1 MSKHLIYLAAGS
13 GRRFG
18 GNKLLYP
25 LEERPLFSY
34 GLETLRRAA
43 QLRPQC
49 EVTVVSRYPEILEAA
64 QTAGVRAVDSPQ
76 SVGGISHTI
85 RAALDALPPVSGED
99 FLFFAVADQPWL
111 EADTLLRLVDAARPG
126 VPGGTVAFGE
136 RVGSP
141 TFFLRGAAP
150 RAVRPHR
157 RPGGAA
163 HPAGAGAGLR
173 QGSGGLP
180 PGAGGPGHPA
190 GAGRNFLGHKVIKL
204 CPPKDRAGQREAK
217 EAVRSADGLK
227 KCRYFPA
234 AARRKSPR
242 CAR

>member
-1 MSKHLIYLAAGS
+1 MVKHLIYLAAGS

-25 LEERPLFSY
+25 LEGRPLFSY
-34 GLETLRRAA
+34 GLETLRRAVE
-43 QLRPQC
+43 LRPQC
-49 EVTVVSRYPEILEAA
+49 ELTVVSRYPQILEAA
-64 QTAGVRAVDSPQ
+64 RAAGGRAVDSPQ
-76 SVGGISHTI
+76 SAGGISYTI

-141 TFFLRGAAP
+141 TFFSGALLP
-150 RAVRPHR
+150 EAVRPHR

-163 HPAGAGAGLR
+163 HPAGTGSGLR
-173 QGSGGLP
+173 QGPGGLP
-180 PGAGGPGHPA
+180 PGAGGPGYPA
-190 GAGRNFLGHKVIKL
+190 GAGKNFLGHRVIRP

-217 EAVRSADGLK
+217 EAVRAADGLFVCEK
-227 KCRYFPA
+227 YLCGTEPA
-234 AARRKSPR
+234 
-242 CAR
+242 